1 MTKPDDLSNGRT
13 HEPGL
18 RELTAQLDDLKELM
32 QVEIRSVR
40 EVMAERD
47 KRYESQFKNSE
58 TSVGAALAAA
68 DKQTTAAF
76 LSSEKAI
83 VKAEEAQR
91 SYNAT
96 HNELS
101 RKMDDQYKI
110 MMPRVESEKMFDRFK
125 EDIQSLRESRSESGG
140 RHGGYHAGWSYL
152 IGGIGLLAVLG
163 SLVVQLIHR

>member
-1 MTKPDDLSNGRT
+1 MTKPDDPYNGRT
-13 HEPGL
+13 HEPSL
-18 RELTAQLDDLKELM
+18 RELTSQLDDLKELM
-32 QVEIRSVR
+32 NVEIRSVR
-40 EVMAERD
+40 EVMTERD
-47 KRYESQFKNSE
+47 KRYDGQFKSAE
-58 TSVGAALAAA
+58 TAVASALAAA
-68 DKQTTAAF
+68 EKQTMAAF

-83 VKAEEAQR
+83 VKAEEAQK

-101 RKMDDQYKI
+101 RKMDDQYKV

-125 EDIQSLRESRSESGG
+125 EDIQSLRESRSEIGG

-163 SLVVQLIHR
+163 SLVVQLLHK